1 MGREIQYFL
10 QMDIPV
16 VISPLVAWEH
26 KYTMMEAWG
35 NQPM

>member
-1 MGREIQYFL
+1 
-10 QMDIPV
+10 MDVPV
-16 VISPLVAWEH
+16 AISPLVVCEH